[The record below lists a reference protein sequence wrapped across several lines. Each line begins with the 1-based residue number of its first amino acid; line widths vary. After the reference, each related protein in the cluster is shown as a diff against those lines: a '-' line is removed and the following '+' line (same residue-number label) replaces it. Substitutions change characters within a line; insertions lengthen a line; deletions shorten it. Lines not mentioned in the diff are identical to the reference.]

1 MEKIHEFRVEGLVAA
16 VFTPFHENGQLNLDL
31 IDKYVDHLHKSQI
44 TNIFVCGCTGE
55 GMSLSV
61 DERKLVA
68 KKWISSGREK
78 LDKIIIQVGAHN
90 LEDSK
95 DLAAH
100 AQEIGADAI
109 ASLPSLFFKPNT
121 IDDLIDYCKE
131 IANQASDTP
140 FYYYHLPAL
149 TGVTFDMEDFFRGA
163 RKRIPT
169 LRGVKFSDA
178 NFDMVCGVMEMDS
191 MKYGEFEVFCGN
203 DLLYLG
209 AMALGIEWA
218 VGSTYNFMPRVV
230 HRMVEAFNRGDI
242 HQAKLEQRRIQDVIR
257 VRNKYEQLQAG
268 QHATRPTHGKTVA
281 ETKEFMPLI
290 GLDMGP
296 PRLPLKPLS
305 NDLRE
310 QFRKDLE
317 NIGFFTWIQ
326 ERVSSVSSPV
336 RSPSLDQSSGAPVKK
351 RMLSRGTSL
360 LTSDSDEP
368 STPPP
373 HDHHGTHELPHSTYT
388 PPHHSSSAESKRT
401 SFEHHGHSNSITL
414 LTE

>member
-1 MEKIHEFRVEGLVAA
+1 MEKPKPKPLELHMIHEFRVEGLVAA

-149 TGVTFDMEDFFRGA
+149 TGVTLCMQEFFAKAKG
-163 RKRIPT
+163 RIPN
-169 LRGVKFSDA
+169 LAGVKFSSSEFMDA
-178 NFDMVCGVMEMDS
+178 VNVLRMDD
-191 MKYGEFEVFCGN
+191 GHFQVLLICDE
-203 DLLYLG
+203 LYLG

-257 VRNKYEQLQAG
+257 VRNKY
-268 QHATRPTHGKTVA
+268 GKTVA